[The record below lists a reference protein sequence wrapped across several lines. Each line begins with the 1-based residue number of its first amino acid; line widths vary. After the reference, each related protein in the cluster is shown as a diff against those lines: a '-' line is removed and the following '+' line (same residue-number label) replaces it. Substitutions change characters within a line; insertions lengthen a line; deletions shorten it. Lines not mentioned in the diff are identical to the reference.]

1 MFRYDI
7 LILDRAA
14 HRFIT
19 RIVSA
24 DSFALAASMFIVKER
39 KMIEKHL
46 VFYCRKLRFQDL
58 LYMGQY
64 DSDSLASSIDGSH
77 SHLLYLSNGQT
88 YEYDGE
94 EFRKVFVSAISH
106 IEMWGKACFIVLSHE

>member
-19 RIVSA
+19 RTVSA
-24 DSFALAASMFIVKER
+24 DSFASAASMLLAKER

-46 VFYCRKLRFQDL
+46 VFYCRKLRSQDL
-58 LYMGQY
+58 QYMGQY
-64 DSDSLASSIDGSH
+64 DPGASASSIDGSH
-77 SHLLYLSNGQT
+77 SHVLYLSNGQT

-94 EFRKVFVSAISH
+94 EFRKVFASASPH
-106 IEMWGKACFIVLSHE
+106 IEMWSKS